1 MTYVDSL
8 KKLTDLYCDNLDC
21 SSHFYVQV
29 NLDFSTEHD
38 MIRKFRAGL
47 TLQPVSISIVFCDNL
62 FVVLK
67 QSCLVHLTDCN
78 CNICQF
84 SVQRRKTKWISK
96 LQEAFT

>member
-29 NLDFSTEHD
+29 NLDFSSEHD
-38 MIRKFRAGL
+38 MIRKFRVGL

-67 QSCLVHLTDCN
+67 QSCLSFDRLQLQYLP
-78 CNICQF
+78 IL
-84 SVQRRKTKWISK
+84 RSK
-96 LQEAFT
+96 KENQMDF

>member
-8 KKLTDLYCDNLDC
+8 KLTDLYCDNLDF

-29 NLDFSTEHD
+29 NLDFSLEHD

-67 QSCLVHLTDCN
+67 QSCLSFDRLQLQYLP
-78 CNICQF
+78 IL
-84 SVQRRKTKWISK
+84 RSK
-96 LQEAFT
+96 KENQMDF

>member
-29 NLDFSTEHD
+29 NLDFSSEHD
-38 MIRKFRAGL
+38 MIRKFRVGL

-84 SVQRRKTKWISK
+84 SVQRRKTKWIYK

>member
-29 NLDFSTEHD
+29 NLDFSLEHD
-38 MIRKFRAGL
+38 MIKKFRAGL

-67 QSCLVHLTDCN
+67 QSCLSFDRLQLQYLP
-78 CNICQF
+78 IL
-84 SVQRRKTKWISK
+84 RSK
-96 LQEAFT
+96 KENQMDF